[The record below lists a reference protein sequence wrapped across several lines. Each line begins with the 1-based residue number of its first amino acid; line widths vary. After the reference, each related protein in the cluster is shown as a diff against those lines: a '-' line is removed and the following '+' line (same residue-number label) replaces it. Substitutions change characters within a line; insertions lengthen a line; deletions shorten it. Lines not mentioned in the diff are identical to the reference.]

1 MKIQNCII
9 CDALIPEL
17 EAQLDRANAKLQEA
31 IRLLETATDEG
42 KTWNQEFRLKF
53 LKQVADLKKQT
64 R

>member
-9 CDALIPEL
+9 CDALVPEL
-17 EAQLDRANAKLQEA
+17 EEQLDKAEAKLQEA
-31 IRLLETATDEG
+31 LRLLAMATDEG